1 MQYSFDILKNK
12 FNYYRGKDCMN
23 HICKDLKEHV
33 TRITNYEKK
42 KFYHKQLK
50 KVHHMINRIFVT
62 YEKKN
67 LVLMIK
73 NTIKSEIIV
82 TTLENGSC
90 SKGEL
95 LIIFAIRGKKHQK
108 KFLKY
113 FIMVL
118 HTTIIS

>member
-23 HICKDLKEHV
+23 HFCKDLKEHV
-33 TRITNYEKK
+33 TRITNYEQK

-50 KVHHMINRIFVT
+50 KVYHTINRIFVT

-82 TTLENGSC
+82 ITLENGS
-90 SKGEL
+90 
-95 LIIFAIRGKKHQK
+95 
-108 KFLKY
+108 
-113 FIMVL
+113 
-118 HTTIIS
+118 